1 MSRPLLAGLALLL
14 AFGTATAAFG
24 QANTVQGRNFARW
37 AAVDRC
43 VASATLAFPDHDP
56 VSLQKRDG
64 MTDQCLADRKLPP
77 RAHIGPEIS
86 TPAIVEPPEEKGGG
100 E

>member
-1 MSRPLLAGLALLL
+1 MSRPLLAGLGIVL

-24 QANTVQGRNFARW
+24 QANTLQGRNFARW

-43 VASATLAFPDHDP
+43 VASATQAFPDHDP

-64 MTDQCLADRKLPP
+64 MTDQCLANNKLPP
-77 RAHIGPEIS
+77 RTHIGPES
-86 TPAIVEPPEEKGGG
+86 ATPAIVEPPEDK
-100 E
+100 